1 MTWFILWEFH
11 TMYFDRIHFPP
22 PNLPGSLHPCP
33 SNFMFS
39 LSLSYLSMSF
49 CLFLPPTHT
58 QTNKQTWSPLVL
70 AYFPWAWE
78 PARCV
83 VDILRP
89 ILVWLPN
96 QKDHL
101 PFHSSLSIL
110 FTLTAIFSSFLLY
123 TSTNLFNNHVL
134 LSLWNKN
141 CVYVKQQFLRK

>member
-1 MTWFILWEFH
+1 MIWFILWKFH

-22 PNLPGSLHPCP
+22 SNLPGSLHPC
-33 SNFMFS
+33 STNFMFS

-49 CLFLPPTHT
+49 CLFLPPNT

-70 AYFPWAWE
+70 TYFPWAWE
-78 PARCV
+78 PATCV

-110 FTLTAIFSSFLLY
+110 FTFTAIFSPG
-123 TSTNLFNNHVL
+123 LFTHPLIYSIITCYYLSGMKTVL
-134 LSLWNKN
+134 CRFSL
-141 CVYVKQQFLRK
+141 CFC